1 MRRTLAAAA
10 LMLDMLAA
18 SWVGAAPIEGTVM
31 LGGEPAQGAVVY
43 LEGDSE
49 APPPAQAPHV
59 VMNQRNLAFVPR
71 VLPVVRGTIVEFH
84 NSDDVAHNV
93 FSPSTAAHDL
103 DLGTSGRG
111 ATHAVT
117 MREPGDVLV
126 LCNIHMEME
135 AHILVLRDPYF
146 ATVGADGRYRITQVP
161 PGSYRLTLW
170 RDGWRP
176 YARTVDVAETARGA
190 AAAPLTIDVRIE
202 R

>member
-1 MRRTLAAAA
+1 
-10 LMLDMLAA
+10 MLAA
-18 SWVGAAPIEGTVM
+18 VVIVLDVVVVAPRVGAAPIEGSVVFDGT
-31 LGGEPAQGAVVY
+31 PGAGAIVY
-43 LEGDSE
+43 FEGSKE
-49 APPPAQAPHV
+49 APPPAPPPRV
-59 VMNQRNLAFVPR
+59 VMDQRNLAFVPR
-71 VLPVVRGTIVEFH
+71 VLPVVRGTVVEFR
-84 NSDDVAHNV
+84 NSDDVPHNV
-93 FSPSTAAHDL
+93 FSPSAAARDL
-103 DLGTSGRG
+103 DLGTSGHG
-111 ATHAVT
+111 GTHTVT

-146 ATVGADGRYRITQVP
+146 ATVGGDGRYRIADVP